1 MRARNE
7 YQRIAESYNKV
18 LSEGAPV
25 GAAKHLRA
33 GAAQGAAAVDST
45 RLPFKLSDVNSNA
58 AKKVATSGQ
67 EDHDLE
73 DDKISVEKDS
83 AIAPVS
89 QLNPSQS
96 SMNINKALGMVIGM
110 LDPTSDKLN
119 AGGDLDAF
127 ITKDNYIMD
136 GHHRWIATAMIDP
149 SLSVGGYEVDFPA
162 QQLIAILNT
171 MTKGRYGI
179 EQGNPATGGFKE
191 FSNDKIKK
199 QLVEFWQNGTEY
211 VKPEDVQTIIQ
222 NWTGVEG
229 EGAIDAAVAKMV
241 SNLSNVTMSV
251 PEWAPDREDMPVIDD
266 DKFPGAVKDAVQA
279 LQQGKVDWNDPTADV
294 RVPLGPAVKKES
306 RLRAKDEFNLLAESY
321 KKVLSEGPGQL
332 PGLAAAFK
340 ASQEAPGPVVDF
352 SRTDADIDLEDETA
366 GEEGYDP
373 AYKEAAYGKM
383 LDLLNALEGL
393 KTDYA
398 DHIDPTDDFFA
409 MIDKITG
416 IAGTEGEEEDDD
428 TEEEPTSVRVNQGRG
443 TTAAQFKA
451 VEDTDQ

>member
-7 YQRIAESYNKV
+7 YQQLTESYKKV
-18 LSEGAPV
+18 LSEGAPR
-25 GAAKHLRA
+25 AAAGNLRA

-58 AKKVATSGQ
+58 AKIVATSGL
-67 EDHDLE
+67 EDHDTE
-73 DDKISVEKDS
+73 DDKISVVEKP
-83 AIAPVS
+83 AGIAAVS
-89 QLNPSQS
+89 DLKPSQS
-96 SMNINKALGMVIGM
+96 SMNIKKAMGMVIGM
-110 LDPTSDKLN
+110 LDPTNDKIN
-119 AGGDLDAF
+119 PGGDLDAF
-127 ITKDNYIMD
+127 ITKDKYIMD

-149 SLSVGGYEVDFPA
+149 SLSVGGYEVAFPA

-199 QLVEFWQNGTEY
+199 QLAEYWHNGIPERA
-211 VKPEDVQTIIQ
+211 KSEDVQTIIQ

-266 DKFPGAVKDAVQA
+266 DKFPGAIDDAVQA
-279 LQQGKVDWNDPTADV
+279 LQQGEVDWNDPPADIK
-294 RVPLGPAVKKES
+294 VPLGPAVKKES

-332 PGLAAAFK
+332 PGLADAFK

-398 DHIDPTDDFFA
+398 DFIDPTDDFFA

-428 TEEEPTSVRVNQGRG
+428 HREEEDDNIDMEIDPNEKLMGPS
-443 TTAAQFKA
+443 AYL
-451 VEDTDQ
+451 

>member
-7 YQRIAESYNKV
+7 YQQLTESYKKV
-18 LSEGAPV
+18 LSEGAPR
-25 GAAKHLRA
+25 GAAGNLRA

-191 FSNDKIKK
+191 FSNDKIKE

-266 DKFPGAVKDAVQA
+266 DKFPGAIDDAVQA
-279 LQQGKVDWNDPTADV
+279 LQQGEVDWNDPPADIK
-294 RVPLGPAVKKES
+294 VPLGPAVKKES

-321 KKVLSEGPGQL
+321 NKVLREGP
-332 PGLAAAFK
+332 
-340 ASQEAPGPVVDF
+340 SDPVWGG
-352 SRTDADIDLEDETA
+352 IDLEWD
-366 GEEGYDP
+366 GIDDDHDPPGKGGYNPVYEEALY
-373 AYKEAAYGKM
+373 AKM
-383 LDLLNALEGL
+383 LEVVNELKGVSDIYQEQDL
-393 KTDYA
+393 
-398 DHIDPTDDFFA
+398 IDPNSTLFST
-409 MIDKITG
+409 IGKIKRLV
-416 IAGTEGEEEDDD
+416 GTEGEEEDDKD
-428 TEEEPTSVRVNQGRG
+428 EEEAIKVDN
-443 TTAAQFKA
+443 TTKDA
-451 VEDTDQ
+451 EDAMFDTPE